1 MKRRARPD
9 RSPVAIYHERRNR
22 PISRRKFIQAGLATG
37 IVAGVSVL
45 AADAFYSQA
54 SHTGQSAQTAATIDS
69 YAARQITI
77 KVNGVNQ
84 SVLVEPRTTLAE
96 VLRDNLGLIGTKIA
110 CNRMEC
116 GACTVLVNGA
126 PCNSCQYLAFWAD
139 GRSVLT
145 VEAGIS
151 AAAPNSE
158 VSPDPVISA
167 LQYAW
172 VEQDGGQCA
181 YCSPG
186 MIMAATALL
195 KRNPNPSI
203 DDIKA
208 ALSGNL
214 CRCGNYPNII
224 ASIQLAAKNLGGG

>member
-1 MKRRARPD
+1 MRRRALPNH
-9 RSPVAIYHERRNR
+9 SAVAIYHERRYR

-37 IVAGVSVL
+37 ILAGVSVL
-45 AADAFYSQA
+45 AADALSNQG
-54 SHTGQSAQTAATIDS
+54 SHAGQSAQTGATIDS
-69 YAARQITI
+69 YAARHITI
-77 KVNGVNQ
+77 KVNGVDQ

-96 VLRDNLGLIGTKIA
+96 VLRDYLGLIGTKIA

-126 PCNSCQYLAFWAD
+126 PCNSCHYLALWAN
-139 GRSVLT
+139 GGNVLT

-151 AAAPNSE
+151 AASPNSGT
-158 VSPDPVISA
+158 SPDPVISA

-172 VEQDGGQCA
+172 VQQDGGQCA

-195 KRNPNPSI
+195 KRNPSPSL
-203 DDIKA
+203 DDIKT

-224 ASIQLAAKNLGGG
+224 ASIQLAAKSLGGG